1 LYIVLVSIFGPCNY
15 LKRANIL
22 TNPNFFIPAF
32 LLLHTLLACT
42 LPPEYCEYGPKE
54 KYTNGCLPFIE
65 KNFPHL
71 LKAAA
76 PAAAPSSTIGDGSGK
91 PIDAE
96 TATLSSGVAAL
107 SVSASG
113 DSAPKKAAKKAAEPK
128 APLIMIEVKERGRR
142 TVTTICGLE
151 AYGIKLKEAAS
162 ALGKKFGA
170 GASVGK
176 SATGVQEI
184 DVQGDVAFDLPELI
198 NKLYPNVSEDC
209 IRVKGD

>member
-1 LYIVLVSIFGPCNY
+1 LR
-15 LKRANIL
+15 KKL
-22 TNPNFFIPAF
+22 TKSDRF
-32 LLLHTLLACT
+32 LLSLSACT
-42 LPPEYCEYGPKE
+42 LPPEYCEYGPKD
-54 KYTNGCLPFIE
+54 KYTSGCLPFLE

-71 LKAAA
+71 LKAPVAAVAA
-76 PAAAPSSTIGDGSGK
+76 PASGSQTSGDGAGK
-91 PIDAE
+91 PDDA
-96 TATLSSGVAAL
+96 AALSSGVASL
-107 SVSASG
+107 SVSG
-113 DSAPKKAAKKAAEPK
+113 DTAPKKAAKKAAEPK
-128 APLIMIEVKERGRR
+128 APLITIEVKERGRR

-198 NKLYPNVSEDC
+198 NKLYPDVKEEC

>member
-1 LYIVLVSIFGPCNY
+1 
-15 LKRANIL
+15 
-22 TNPNFFIPAF
+22 
-32 LLLHTLLACT
+32 

-71 LKAAA
+71 LKAPAAA
-76 PAAAPSSTIGDGSGK
+76 PAAAASSTIGDGSGK

-96 TATLSSGVAAL
+96 TAALSSGVAAL
-107 SVSASG
+107 SVSAGG